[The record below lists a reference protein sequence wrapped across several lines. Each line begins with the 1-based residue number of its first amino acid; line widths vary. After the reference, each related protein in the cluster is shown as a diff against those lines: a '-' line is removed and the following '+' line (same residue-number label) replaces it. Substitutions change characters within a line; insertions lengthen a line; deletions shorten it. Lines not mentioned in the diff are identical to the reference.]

1 MYTHVVLSVLESKT
15 TLVIFYYFC
24 YFLWFLMNLAL
35 CSFLIET
42 VIDFVRKLNLTELKF
57 MLMLL
62 LIGERDVSVLLGK
75 WRRTRDF

>member
-1 MYTHVVLSVLESKT
+1 
-15 TLVIFYYFC
+15 
-24 YFLWFLMNLAL
+24 MNLAL
-35 CSFLIET
+35 YSFLIET

-75 WRRTRDF
+75 WRPTRDF

>member
-1 MYTHVVLSVLESKT
+1 MYTHVVLFVLESKT
-15 TLVIFYYFC
+15 TLVIFFC
-24 YFLWFLMNLAL
+24 YFLRFLMNLAL

-62 LIGERDVSVLLGK
+62 FIGERDVFVLLGK